1 MTMRLAEVVGV
12 VLGRLCDDVCL
23 AKVVGV
29 MLDWPCDDNCL
40 SMNDVEHDKTLV
52 IMSFMM

>member
-1 MTMRLAEVVGV
+1 MQLHWLLEWCWVGCVMMCLAE
-12 VLGRLCDDVCL
+12 
-23 AKVVGV
+23 VVGV
-29 MLDWPCDDNCL
+29 MLDWTCDDNCL

>member
-12 VLGRLCDDVCL
+12 VLGR
-23 AKVVGV
+23 
-29 MLDWPCDDNCL
+29 PYDDNCL